1 MNPSTTAIIVVNWNA
16 WEDTARCLS
25 ACASLEDFN
34 GALFVVDNG
43 STNDSFEQL
52 TRFAHNEIDV
62 DRQVGC
68 SNVRHLQEKPERW
81 YNNIVVGTHETI
93 QAHIQAYGI
102 QNRAL
107 YLVELEANRGFGAGN
122 NIGIRLARS
131 WAGFDLFWCLNSDAV
146 PARDALIHLE
156 ALCLGYDKPIL
167 AGTVLLEFSPED
179 TIQTVGLDFS
189 RLTLATKFK
198 FSGASVISL
207 AELPEAYAVDYP
219 SGASLAFNRAF
230 LDQYGM
236 FDERYF
242 LYYEEPD
249 LAIRLGTQRPFIC
262 TRAMVYHRGGQ
273 STGGASETQSKS
285 ALADFHYVRS
295 RTILAKKIGLA
306 AVLSAIAAS
315 IYSIF
320 RRIRV
325 GRWDLARRVMP
336 ALIDGWRSV

>member
-1 MNPSTTAIIVVNWNA
+1 MFASTAIVIVNWNN
-16 WEDTARCLS
+16 WQDTARCIS
-25 ACASLEDFN
+25 ACESLDSFT
-34 GALFVVDNG
+34 GAVFVIDNG
-43 STNDSFEQL
+43 STDDSFDWL
-52 TRFAHNEIDV
+52 TRFVRGETDV
-62 DRQVGC
+62 DRQIGC
-68 SNVRHLQEKPERW
+68 
-81 YNNIVVGTHETI
+81 ETI
-93 QAHIQAYGI
+93 RRLLKKPQSTYSDVVIGTSESACLHIAQNGVN
-102 QNRAL
+102 NRAL
-107 YLVELEANRGFGAGN
+107 YLIRSEENRGFGSGN
-122 NIGIRLARS
+122 NIGIQLART
-131 WAGFDLFWCLNSDAV
+131 WAEFDLFWCLNSDAV
-146 PARDALIHLE
+146 PARDALTHLE
-156 ALCLGYDKPIL
+156 TFCLGYDKPIL
-167 AGTVLLEFSPED
+167 AGTVLLEFLPEGV
-179 TIQTVGLDFS
+179 IQTVGLDFS

-198 FSGASVISL
+198 FSGSSVASL

-219 SGASLAFNRAF
+219 SGASLVFNRAF

-249 LAIRLGTQRPFIC
+249 LAIRLGGQRPFVC

-295 RTILAKKIGLA
+295 RAILAKKLGLV

-336 ALIDGWRSV
+336 ALIDGLRSV